1 MLPCTYSSPLAR
13 VDNLDVISETR
24 LNKGL
29 QFCNQY
35 DTLHMQRA
43 GWFDVFYIVGSRKQ
57 VKGTFCTIGRREHI
71 NTLIK
76 SYEKLIVSR
85 YYCIQLMHR

>member
-1 MLPCTYSSPLAR
+1 VAVNYKKCPLSNLSTQPYQFLSSNFTPKYLVDMLPCTYSSPLAR

-35 DTLHMQRA
+35 DTLHMERA
-43 GWFDVFYIVGSRKQ
+43 AWIDVLG
-57 VKGTFCTIGRREHI
+57 
-71 NTLIK
+71 
-76 SYEKLIVSR
+76 
-85 YYCIQLMHR
+85 